1 MKRALAFT
9 LLLLAATPAASQQ
22 IGSVPLTDL
31 LEIALLD
38 RDVVALSGEGAQV
51 SVRLNLTE
59 RVLWSGSRGTVGVVI
74 TNDRLL
80 AVATGSAA
88 WQEERYQR
96 GEAPPVDARLGDRVA
111 LAATPRRVF
120 GFLGSTGNL
129 VEYRL
134 GPREAL
140 RSVRVGEN
148 VGVVVTDRK
157 AVGLSPSTGG
167 FTETKLQLHERIES
181 VDTRSTLAT
190 VTTNR
195 RLLVFRAP
203 TGAWSERRREL
214 NDG

>member
-74 TNDRLL
+74 TNERLL

-96 GEAPPVDARLGDRVA
+96 GEAPPVEALLGDRVA
-111 LAATPRRVF
+111 LATTTRRVL
-120 GFLGSTGNL
+120 GFLGTGNL

-148 VGVVVTDRK
+148 VGVIVTDRK
-157 AVGLSPSTGG
+157 AVGLSPSTGR

>member
-1 MKRALAFT
+1 M
-9 LLLLAATPAASQQ
+9 
-22 IGSVPLTDL
+22 
-31 LEIALLD
+31 
-38 RDVVALSGEGAQV
+38 

-74 TNDRLL
+74 TNERLL
-80 AVATGSAA
+80 AVTTGSAA

-96 GEAPPVDARLGDRVA
+96 GEAPPADALLGDRVA
-111 LAATPRRVF
+111 LATTPRRVI
-120 GFLGSTGNL
+120 GFLGTGNL

-134 GPREAL
+134 GPRESL

-157 AVGLSPSTGG
+157 AVGLSPSTGR